1 MIISVWSLEC
11 EKTYHEQIVD
21 LEIPPKTSHIMEQ
34 QFART
39 KELMLF
45 HRSECIRKMHHA
57 RLQCVNIQPLAKAAL
72 SSVLGDQSALQ
83 VIGDE
88 PGASAGDQSD
98 YAMRVWGTAEEKAIY
113 ALSSRGAA
121 HSYREGLRSRGAAD
135 GFGRGVDCNGLGPLF
150 CATAVEVDLYS
161 AAATA
166 AGRDAAAHA
175 STRELCA
182 LQLELAAACNRATAA
197 ACSSVNPTS
206 AADAILKATGSYVR
220 ECEYVRG
227 VAMRV
232 LRDDED
238 GMPVGQSVPAVSG
251 FRPVLGEVAVLGDA

>member
-1 MIISVWSLEC
+1 MIISAWAEEC
-11 EKTYHEQIVD
+11 EIMAISK
-21 LEIPPKTSHIMEQ
+21 PKPSPIMEQ
-34 QFART
+34 YFARK

-45 HRSECIRKMHHA
+45 HRSECIRNVHHA
-57 RLQCVNIQPLAKAAL
+57 RLQCVNILPLAKAAL

-83 VIGDE
+83 VIGAE
-88 PGASAGDQSD
+88 PGASAGDESD
-98 YAMRVWGTAEEKAIY
+98 PAMRVWGTAEAKAIY
-113 ALSSRGAA
+113 AWSPFNAA

-206 AADAILKATGSYVR
+206 AADAILKATGRYVR
-220 ECEYVRG
+220 FCEYVRG